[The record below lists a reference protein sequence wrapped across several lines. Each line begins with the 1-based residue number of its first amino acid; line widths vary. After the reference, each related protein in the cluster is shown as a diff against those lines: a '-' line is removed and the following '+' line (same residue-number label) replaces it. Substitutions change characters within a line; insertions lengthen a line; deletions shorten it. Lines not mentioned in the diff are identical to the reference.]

1 MIKIH
6 GSDVRLIA
14 IAGLLAPFSSLAQTD
29 SLTDR
34 IFTCSNSSVTRTLKI
49 QYPNGTALPCRVVYD
64 KSQEGSEVQILWQ
77 ATTEEGYC
85 EDKAETFVTK
95 LTSWGWNCSEG
106 AR

>member
-1 MIKIH
+1 MIRTPI
-6 GSDVRLIA
+6 SYIFLTLVLSI
-14 IAGLLAPFSSLAQTD
+14 SLSTFAQTATD

-34 IFTCSNSSVTRTLKI
+34 IFTCSNPSVTRTLKI

-85 EDKAETFVTK
+85 EDKAETFVNK
-95 LTSWGWNCSEG
+95 LTNWGWACSEG
-106 AR
+106 QQ